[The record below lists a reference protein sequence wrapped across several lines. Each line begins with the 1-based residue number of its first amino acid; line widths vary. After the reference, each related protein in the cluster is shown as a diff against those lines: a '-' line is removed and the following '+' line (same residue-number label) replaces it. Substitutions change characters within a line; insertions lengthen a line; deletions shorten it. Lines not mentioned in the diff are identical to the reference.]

1 MKRIVFAFMTL
12 LMGAATFAGINDPK
26 PNTKAETATIY
37 IYRTG
42 SWSGA
47 SNNWAMFVD
56 DKKVCKLSNN
66 RYIKVEVAPGKHR
79 VSSKIGGIEVLKKET
94 EIEIEAEAGKSYFVA
109 CNVKQS
115 LTRARLEMT
124 EVTKSS
130 ADKQMEK
137 MSLDKCQEEAETK

>member
-1 MKRIVFAFMTL
+1 MKKIVFAFMAL
-12 LMGAATFAGINDPK
+12 LMGAATFAGIADPK
-26 PNTKAETATIY
+26 PAAKAETATIY

-47 SNNWAMFVD
+47 GNNWAMFVD
-56 DKKVCKLSNN
+56 HKKVCNLSHN

-94 EIEIEAEAGKSYFVA
+94 ELEIEAEAGKSYFVA

-137 MSLDKCQEEAETK
+137 MSLDKCQADEETK

>member
-1 MKRIVFAFMTL
+1 MKRILLAMTCFLSGVLSFASE
-12 LMGAATFAGINDPK
+12 ADPK
-26 PNTKAETATIY
+26 PKAATATIY

-47 SNNWAMFVD
+47 ANNWAMFVD
-56 DKKVCKLSNN
+56 GEKVCKLSNN
-66 RYIKVEVAPGKHR
+66 RFIKVEVPAGKHR

-94 EIEIEAEAGKSYFVA
+94 ELEIDAEAGKSYFVA

-137 MSLDKCQEEAETK
+137 MTLDKCQEESESK

>member
-1 MKRIVFAFMTL
+1 MKKIVIACLTL
-12 LMGAATFAGINDPK
+12 LMGAASFAGGNDPK
-26 PNTKAETATIY
+26 PKNNAETATIY

-42 SWSGA
+42 SWGA
-47 SNNWAMFVD
+47 AANNWAMFVD

-79 VSSKIGGIEVLKKET
+79 VSSKIGGIDVMKKET
-94 EIEIEAEAGKSYFVA
+94 EIEIDAEAGKSYYVA

-115 LTRARLEMT
+115 ITRARLEMT

-137 MSLDKCQEEAETK
+137 MSVDKCQEESTK

>member
-1 MKRIVFAFMTL
+1 MKKIVFAFMAL
-12 LMGAATFAGINDPK
+12 LLGAASFAGMNDPK
-26 PNTKAETATIY
+26 PKPKAETATIY

-47 SNNWAMFVD
+47 GNNWAMFVD

-66 RYIKVEVAPGKHR
+66 RYIKVEVSPGKHR

>member
-1 MKRIVFAFMTL
+1 MKKVFFAL
-12 LMGAATFAGINDPK
+12 LCLCAGVLTFAGTNPNPK
-26 PNTKAETATIY
+26 PNAETATIY

-42 SWSGA
+42 SWAGA
-47 SNNWAMFVD
+47 ANNWAMFVD

-94 EIEIEAEAGKSYFVA
+94 EIEIDAEAGKSYFVA

-115 LTRARLEMT
+115 ITRARLEMT

-130 ADKQMEK
+130 ADKQMAK
-137 MSLDKCQEEAETK
+137 MTLDKCQEERETK